1 MKFFL
6 QPSCIRSSSKVQSG
20 VSQCV
25 WNQSLLSC
33 SLRPPPTDPIFTI
46 LVSLLTTIITVPI
59 LILVH
64 YVLIGYA
71 SHEPGRRWFMNE
83 TEIEEATSEKK
94 ENTKNLTTA
103 EKLRNSICSSP
114 FNAEMKRVSP
124 ADDLADNFAAG
135 IISQIAYAGM
145 LTKWILYIIFAPITA
160 LACISSTINIVP
172 PAGVDPSILHFFSI

>member
-1 MKFFL
+1 M
-6 QPSCIRSSSKVQSG
+6 
-20 VSQCV
+20 
-25 WNQSLLSC
+25 
-33 SLRPPPTDPIFTI
+33 
-46 LVSLLTTIITVPI
+46 TIITVPI

-83 TEIEEATSEKK
+83 TEIEEASSENKETSDRSI
-94 ENTKNLTTA
+94 KNLTTA

-172 PAGVDPSILHFFSI
+172 PAVIDPSILHFLSI